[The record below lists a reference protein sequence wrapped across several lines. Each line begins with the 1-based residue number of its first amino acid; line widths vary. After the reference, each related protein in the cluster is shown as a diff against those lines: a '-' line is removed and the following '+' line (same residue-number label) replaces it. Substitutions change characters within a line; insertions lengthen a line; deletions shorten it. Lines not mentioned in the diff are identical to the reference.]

1 MASTSFI
8 QIPSKKLAVACNAAL
23 LANEKQSRERYEARL
38 AIEMNR
44 PPLTWWE
51 RVTGGTPPAIDKN
64 EAAKRFSQNRLF
76 SNGDELLQKL
86 LVACRIN
93 PFYVEVSVDDLW
105 AFEKFYNS
113 DHS

>member
-8 QIPSKKLAVACNAAL
+8 QIPSKKLAAACNAAL
-23 LANEKQSRERYEARL
+23 LAHERQLRERYEARL

-44 PPLTWWE
+44 PPLTWWG
-51 RVTGGTPPAIDKN
+51 RATGKTPPAIDKN

-76 SNGDELLQKL
+76 SSDELLQKL

-93 PFYVEVSVDDLW
+93 PFYVEVSIEDLW

-113 DHS
+113 DHT